1 MRSKAPRFSDSVF
14 INCPFDNPYWPLF
27 EAIVFCI
34 IDCGFI
40 PRSALEDA
48 DSGTIRLNKI
58 LGLLRGSQYAIHDL
72 SRAELGNDSFLPRF
86 NMAFELGLDLG
97 CRTFGMR
104 TLRRKRCLILDADQF
119 RYRASL
125 SDISG
130 QDIRTHHNSPD
141 EALTIVRQ
149 WLRTMSRRTTIPGA
163 KLIKARFTTFNQQLP
178 LLCDELGLDRLD
190 LQFVEYVT
198 LVGEWLKMNAQDQA
212 EEAQ

>member
-1 MRSKAPRFSDSVF
+1 MRRHSPRFSDSVF
-14 INCPFDNPYWPLF
+14 INCPFDKPYWPLF
-27 EAIVFCI
+27 EAMVFCI
-34 IDCGFI
+34 IDCGFV

-58 LGLLRGSQYAIHDL
+58 LGILRGSQYAIHDL
-72 SRAELGNDSFLPRF
+72 SRVELGSDSFLPRF

-97 CRTFGMR
+97 CRTFGTR
-104 TLRRKRCLILDADQF
+104 TVKRKRCLILDTEQF
-119 RYRASL
+119 RYRAAL

-149 WLRTMSRRTTIPGA
+149 WLRTTSRRTTIPGSR
-163 KLIKARFTTFNQQLP
+163 LIKSRFTAFNQELP
-178 LLCDELGLDRLD
+178 LLCDQLGLDRLD

-198 LVGEWLKMNAQDQA
+198 LVGEWLRMNAGA
-212 EEAQ
+212 RNA